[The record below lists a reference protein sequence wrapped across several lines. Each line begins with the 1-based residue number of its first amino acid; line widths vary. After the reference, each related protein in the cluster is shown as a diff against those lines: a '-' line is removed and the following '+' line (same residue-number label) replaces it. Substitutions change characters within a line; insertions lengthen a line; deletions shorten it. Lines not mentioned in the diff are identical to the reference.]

1 MGTALAAL
9 ATKFLQMQNEES
21 NPWIEAGAETGF
33 FGSFLKFSGNDGKYS
48 YGKKDE
54 EEYLDD
60 GHELIA
66 DLIGIQHGHICW
78 VEGNAKDEINYLVME
93 RPKLPSIDSL
103 PNYGPYKKYSDGSE
117 DGWQEQIVL
126 RLYSPE
132 LDQAFTIKLTGGGKL
147 RAGRALI
154 SQFGKKG
161 VGKVG
166 KDGMPMFPVIELGS
180 NSFQLKD
187 NPKAGTKY
195 APVFKIVDFEEMS
208 AFADVFE
215 EGSDES
221 GEDDPS
227 NYADDNAAAIEDKR
241 DDKPSR
247 SSRTEAKEE
256 AEDKPSRRA
265 SRDVEDAEVEDVTPR
280 SRRGAAKEEAEEEKP
295 SRRARTVHAEPQD
308 EDEDEA
314 VEQQSSRRNSARGR
328 RGRQG

>member
-9 ATKFLQMQNEES
+9 ANKFLQMQNEES
-21 NPWIEAGAETGF
+21 NPWIEAGAEAGF

-66 DLIGIQHGHICW
+66 DLIGVQHGHICW

-93 RPKLPSIDSL
+93 RPKLPTIDSL
-103 PNYGPYKKYSDGSE
+103 PNYGPYKKYPDGSE

-161 VGKVG
+161 VGKIG

-215 EGSDES
+215 EGSDEG

-227 NYADDNAAAIEDKR
+227 NYADDTPAVEDKR
-241 DDKPSR
+241 SR
-247 SSRTEAKEE
+247 RSE
-256 AEDKPSRRA
+256 AEDEADERPARRA
-265 SRDVEDAEVEDVTPR
+265 SRDVEDAEVEEVSPR
-280 SRRGAAKEEAEEEKP
+280 SRRGATKEEAEEEKP

-314 VEQQSSRRNSARGR
+314 EEKTSRRNSARGR

>member
-1 MGTALAAL
+1 
-9 ATKFLQMQNEES
+9 
-21 NPWIEAGAETGF
+21 
-33 FGSFLKFSGNDGKYS
+33 
-48 YGKKDE
+48 
-54 EEYLDD
+54 
-60 GHELIA
+60 
-66 DLIGIQHGHICW
+66 
-78 VEGNAKDEINYLVME
+78 
-93 RPKLPSIDSL
+93 
-103 PNYGPYKKYSDGSE
+103 
-117 DGWQEQIVL
+117 
-126 RLYSPE
+126 
-132 LDQAFTIKLTGGGKL
+132 
-147 RAGRALI
+147 
-154 SQFGKKG
+154 
-161 VGKVG
+161 
-166 KDGMPMFPVIELGS
+166 MFPVIELGS